1 MRIGQRLGL
10 GFGIVLLLMVGMTV
24 VVFLSLNR
32 IGKVREMV
40 TIHSINKKAL
50 DVLRGNIEHWL
61 TIEEYLIKERNL
73 SQLDYHEILE
83 TQIVKELKEIDWS
96 VYGEAIAVLRIEID
110 QTFTN
115 IEKLANTVQINI
127 RLGNAMPPDTKDMDN
142 AIDEF
147 EAEASTIT
155 DALTTLDE
163 MVNTIY
169 NQTLAF
175 SEKNEKNSRL
185 SIYIAVPAVVIF
197 STIYAF
203 FITGGIT
210 KPLRMLG
217 AATKRIAEGTYDAK
231 LDVKS
236 SVEIEE
242 LFVSFKE
249 MSIKL
254 EDSYNKLEELSI
266 TDKLTNLYNRR
277 YFDEALEREVLRA
290 RRLQHALSLLF
301 IDIDKFKHFNDTYG
315 HPEGDKV
322 LQRLGQII
330 KERARNGV
338 DVACRYG
345 GEEFVVL
352 LPEIAG
358 RGAIAVATRMLRDF
372 GNTKFFIQPNDETVQ
387 KTISIGIAELGL
399 STDVKALL
407 ANADSAMYE
416 AKKSGGN
423 TVCLHHK
430 A

>member
-32 IGKVREMV
+32 IGKVLKMV
-40 TIHSINKKAL
+40 TIHSVNKKTF
-50 DVLRGNIEHWL
+50 DVLKENIEHWL
-61 TIEEYLIKERNL
+61 MTTEYIIKERNL
-73 SQLDYHEILE
+73 SQLDYHTILE
-83 TQIVKELKEIDWS
+83 AQIVKELKEIDWS
-96 VYGEAIAVLRIEID
+96 VYGEAIAALRIEID

-115 IEKLANTVQINI
+115 IEKLENTVKINI
-127 RLGNAMPPDTKDMDN
+127 RLGNAAPPDTKDMDN

-155 DALTTLDE
+155 DVLATLDE
-163 MVNTIY
+163 MVSTIY
-169 NQTLAF
+169 NQALAF
-175 SEKNEKNSRL
+175 SKKDEKNSSL
-185 SIYIAVPAVVIF
+185 SIYITVPVAVIF

-203 FITGGIT
+203 FITGGIA

-217 AATKRIAEGTYDAK
+217 AATRRIAEGTYDAK

-301 IDIDKFKHFNDTYG
+301 IDIDKFKHFSDTYG

-322 LQRLGQII
+322 LQRLGQTI
-330 KERARNGV
+330 KERVRNGV

-352 LPEIAG
+352 LPEIVG
-358 RGAIAVATRMLRDF
+358 RGAIAIATRMLRDF
-372 GNTKFFIQPNDETVQ
+372 GNIKLFIQPNDETVQ
-387 KTISIGIAELGL
+387 KTISIGVAELGL
-399 STDVKALL
+399 STDAKALL

-423 TVCLHHK
+423 KVCLHHK
-430 A
+430 V

>member
-1 MRIGQRLGL
+1 
-10 GFGIVLLLMVGMTV
+10 
-24 VVFLSLNR
+24 
-32 IGKVREMV
+32 MV
-40 TIHSINKKAL
+40 TIHSVNKKTF
-50 DVLRGNIEHWL
+50 DVLKENIEHWL
-61 TIEEYLIKERNL
+61 MTTEYIIKERNL
-73 SQLDYHEILE
+73 SKLDYHAILE
-83 TQIVKELKEIDWS
+83 AQIVKELQEIDWS
-96 VYGEAIAVLRIEID
+96 VYGEAIAALRIEID